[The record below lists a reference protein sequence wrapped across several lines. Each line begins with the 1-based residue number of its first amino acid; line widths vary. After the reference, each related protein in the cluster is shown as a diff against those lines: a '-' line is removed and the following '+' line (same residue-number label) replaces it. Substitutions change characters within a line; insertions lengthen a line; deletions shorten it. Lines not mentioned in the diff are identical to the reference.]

1 MTSDE
6 IRQAF
11 LDALADIAP
20 EGDYAR
26 LKPDLPL
33 RDQLD
38 IDSYDF
44 LNVVVALH
52 ERIGVDVPEAD
63 YQKLATLDSAV
74 SYLAARLGASTTS
87 QRAR

>member
-1 MTSDE
+1 MTSGE
-6 IRQAF
+6 IRQAL

-74 SYLAARLGASTTS
+74 SYLAGRLGVGTS
-87 QRAR
+87 RG

>member
-1 MTSDE
+1 MTSGE
-6 IRQAF
+6 IRQAL

-74 SYLAARLGASTTS
+74 SYLAERLGVGTS
-87 QRAR
+87 RG